1 VKVIFIT
8 QVIYSGKHFVYLG
21 LNYLY
26 KTLIEHKEVTL
37 DVAVLVFNKLL
48 IYYYNE
54 IMRGFSNEG

>member
-1 VKVIFIT
+1 M
-8 QVIYSGKHFVYLG
+8 
-21 LNYLY
+21 NYLY

-54 IMRGFSNEG
+54 IMRGFSNEGKYFEI